1 MQNDLIAGR
10 YRLEELL
17 GRGGMSEVWAAT
29 DTELERRVALKLL
42 TPNADTARFERE
54 ARAVASLGHPNI
66 TQLYDYGEE
75 DGRPFI
81 VLEFLPGGTLEEHLR
96 PGAPLPDDDARQIAA
111 EIASGLAHAHS
122 RGVVHRDLKP
132 ANVLFDQ
139 EGRAKLADFGIARMV
154 AGDGTFTE
162 AGTVL
167 GTAAYIS
174 PEQAAGAPA
183 TAASDVY
190 SFGVMLYRML
200 TGRLPFESDDPMEL
214 VVLHRDST
222 PPPLTQFRNDAPAL
236 LESTAT
242 AALAKDPADRPADG
256 AALLVA
262 LGVPAGF
269 SSFATTPSAGAAD
282 THATRVLPAVA
293 AAETYVAVPPLGPP
307 IGPPRRS
314 RAPLVAIGLLLLVLA
329 GAALAY
335 ELTRPA
341 AGSTPSISTPLTFP
355 KPTTQASTHAST
367 SSSTIGT
374 TLPTTTA
381 QTTTRQQTT
390 TPPTTQPPVTTV
402 APPTTTVAPPPT
414 TTAAPPPTTT
424 AAPPTTT
431 APPVTTTDVT
441 PAATSP

>member
-29 DTELERRVALKLL
+29 DTELERRVAVKLL
-42 TPNADTARFERE
+42 TPNADNARFERE
-54 ARAVASLGHPNI
+54 ARAVASLSHPNI

-75 DGRPFI
+75 NGRPFI
-81 VLEFLPGGTLEEHLR
+81 VLEYLPGGTLEEHLR
-96 PGAPLPDDDARQIAA
+96 PDTPLPDDDVRQIAA

-139 EGRAKLADFGIARMV
+139 EGRAKLADFGIARMA

-174 PEQAAGAPA
+174 PEQAAGEPA

-200 TGRLPFESDDPMEL
+200 TGRLPFESKDPMEL
-214 VVLHRDST
+214 VTLHRDST
-222 PPPLTQFRNDAPAL
+222 PPPLTQFRPDAPAL

-256 AALLVA
+256 AALLAA

-269 SSFATTPSAGAAD
+269 SSFATTSDPGDAD
-282 THATRVLPAVA
+282 MHATRVLPAA
-293 AAETYVAVPPLGPP
+293 AASETYVAGLPPGPP
-307 IGPPRRS
+307 IGPPPRS
-314 RAPLVAIGLLLLVLA
+314 RTPFVVIGLLLLVLA
-329 GAALAY
+329 GGALAY

-341 AGSTPSISTPLTFP
+341 SGSTPPASTPLTFP
-355 KPTTQASTHAST
+355 KPTTQANTQPST
-367 SSSTIGT
+367 SASTIGT

-381 QTTTRQQTT
+381 PPTTTQQRTT
-390 TPPTTQPPVTTV
+390 APVTTQPPATTVAPPPTTTV
-402 APPTTTVAPPPT
+402 APPTTTVAPPT
-414 TTAAPPPTTT
+414 TTAAPPPTT
-424 AAPPTTT
+424 APP
-431 APPVTTTDVT
+431 ATTTDVAPGVT
-441 PAATSP
+441 AP

>member
-1 MQNDLIAGR
+1 
-10 YRLEELL
+10 
-17 GRGGMSEVWAAT
+17 MSEVWAAT

-42 TPNADTARFERE
+42 TPNADNARFERE

-75 DGRPFI
+75 NGRPYI
-81 VLEFLPGGTLEEHLR
+81 VLEYLPGGTLEEHLR
-96 PGAPLPDDDARQIAA
+96 PGEPLPDDDVRQIAA
-111 EIASGLAHAHS
+111 EVASGLAHAHS

-154 AGDGTFTE
+154 AGDGTLTE

-174 PEQAAGAPA
+174 PEQAAGEPA

-200 TGRLPFESDDPMEL
+200 TGRLPFESNDPMEL
-214 VVLHRDST
+214 VTLHRDST
-222 PPPLTQFRNDAPAL
+222 PPPLTQLRPDAPAL

-256 AALLVA
+256 AALLAA

-269 SSFATTPSAGAAD
+269 SSFATSSSAVAAD
-282 THATRVLPAVA
+282 THATQVLPAA
-293 AAETYVAVPPLGPP
+293 AASETYVAGPPMGPP

-341 AGSTPSISTPLTFP
+341 AGSTPPASISLSVA
-355 KPTTQASTHAST
+355 KPTTHATTQAST

-374 TLPTTTA
+374 TLPTTLPTTAPPTA
-381 QTTTRQQTT
+381 Q
-390 TPPTTQPPVTTV
+390 PPATTV
-402 APPTTTVAPPPT
+402 APPTTTVAPPT
-414 TTAAPPPTTT
+414 TTAPPPTTT

-431 APPVTTTDVT
+431 APPATTTDVT
-441 PAATSP
+441 PGVTSP

>member
-42 TPNADTARFERE
+42 TPNADNARFERE

-75 DGRPFI
+75 NGRPYI
-81 VLEFLPGGTLEEHLR
+81 VLEYLPGGTLEEHLS
-96 PGAPLPDDDARQIAA
+96 PGKPLPDDDVRQIAA

-174 PEQAAGAPA
+174 PEQAAGASA
-183 TAASDVY
+183 SAASDVY

-200 TGRLPFESDDPMEL
+200 TGRLPFESNDPLEL
-214 VVLHRDST
+214 VALHRDST
-222 PPPLTQFRNDAPAL
+222 PPPLTQFRPDAPAL

-256 AALLVA
+256 AALLAA

-269 SSFATTPSAGAAD
+269 SSFATSPSLAAAD
-282 THATRVLPAVA
+282 THATRVLPAA
-293 AAETYVAVPPLGPP
+293 AASETYVAGPSIGPP
-307 IGPPRRS
+307 IGPPRRN
-314 RAPLVAIGLLLLVLA
+314 RTALIAIVLLLLVLA

-341 AGSTPSISTPLTFP
+341 AGSTPPASIPSTIA
-355 KPTTQASTHAST
+355 KPPTNTQPSTAA
-367 SSSTIGT
+367 STIGT

-381 QTTTRQQTT
+381 PETTTAARTT
-390 TPPTTQPPVTTV
+390 APATTQAPPTTTV
-402 APPTTTVAPPPT
+402 APPTTTVAPPT
-414 TTAAPPPTTT
+414 TTIAPPPTTT
-424 AAPPTTT
+424 VAPPTTT
-431 APPVTTTDVT
+431 APPATTTDVT
-441 PAATSP
+441 PAATGP